1 MAGISKTKKRY
12 MLYDS
17 LTLKTKHADGWS
29 KWVGRDGSLFVFK
42 HLQPHERQ
50 KTMVGRVYKNRQYF
64 SGLFKTREALEFS
77 GDMRDPNTGER
88 LFLVFDF
95 SQPERVTILRRV
107 S

>member
-1 MAGISKTKKRY
+1 MAGNSKTRRRY
-12 MLYDS
+12 ALYDS

-42 HLQPHERQ
+42 HLPASERRG
-50 KTMVGRVYKNRQYF
+50 TMVGRVYCNRRYF
-64 SGLFKTREALEFS
+64 SGLFRTSSPSEFS
-77 GDMRDPNTGER
+77 GDMRDPGTGER
-88 LFLVFDF
+88 VFLRFDF